1 MAVIHATNRAGKALT
16 IEGKVGATLME
27 NLRDHDI
34 DVEAICG
41 GCCSCATCHVL
52 IDDAWA
58 AKLAPRSA
66 DEQEL
71 VEQTSAYKPA
81 NSRLSCQIKFTA
93 ALDGI
98 TLTVGPSE

>member
-1 MAVIHATNRAGKALT
+1 MPKINVVNRAGKQPVTEAKA
-16 IEGKVGATLME
+16 GQTLME
-27 NLRDHDI
+27 ILRDQNM

-41 GCCSCATCHVL
+41 GCCSCATCHVF

-58 AKLAPRSA
+58 SKLPARSA

-71 VEQTSAYKPA
+71 VEETESYKPA
-81 NSRLSCQIKFTA
+81 NSRLSCQIKMTD

-98 TLTVGPSE
+98 SVTVAPEE